1 MHELRRAAFRAY
13 LTIGNR
19 SNEHAL
25 CVLKILSFRIE
36 NTNYFKPPLVQLF
49 RDNDKMLEMPE
60 FHLGALCPAI
70 SSRDRSD
77 LCYLLDASATFS
89 HSQTVRDRAM
99 AALCHGRQMQR

>member
-1 MHELRRAAFRAY
+1 MPAPMMKAQLY
-13 LTIGNR
+13 
-19 SNEHAL
+19 SMHAL
-25 CVLKILSFRIE
+25 RCARE
-36 NTNYFKPPLVQLF
+36 VQLF
-49 RDNDKMLEMPE
+49 RDNDKMLEMRE

-89 HSQTVRDRAM
+89 HSQTVRDQVM